1 MPINIIS
8 LTKIVILHFVTKKEK
23 KKKEK
28 MCNQS
33 KSAEDRFQ
41 ESPSVQVNESL
52 N

>member
-8 LTKIVILHFVTKKEK
+8 LTKIRNLHLVTKKGEGK
-23 KKKEK
+23 KKKV
-28 MCNQS
+28 QS

-41 ESPSVQVNESL
+41 ESPSGQVNEGL